1 MKIRRCKAKWQIC
14 KFGEQKSQ
22 SRHIRTGTA
31 GGFFYHKVLHV
42 KRILKGKVNGHKLA
56 NVAGCC
62 VFVRHKR
69 KAWSERGRETQF
81 CEELGI
87 QWRGVLLLISP
98 QCETFWKWRQLTL
111 LFTVDTK
118 RLYWWCG
125 TEESEITQAVQA
137 LSCDSS
143 QGVFHL
149 YERKVCF
156 LMGMR
161 CNKDEEKINWCLHCD
176 LLHDLCTRGRLAE
189 TDRTRHGKFL
199 ALKEQ
204 FTQKWKFTHYPHA
217 DWEWVKWVKLIGGNY
232 QAIYRYLKGFF
243 FFFSYPQF
251 TTISFDHL
259 IIPFSPSIN
268 CW

>member
-1 MKIRRCKAKWQIC
+1 MELRGKTAILMKIRGCKAKWQIC

-31 GGFFYHKVLHV
+31 GGFFYHKVIDF

-189 TDRTRHGKFL
+189 TDRTKHGKFL

-204 FTQKWKFTHYPHA
+204 FTQKWKFTHYL
-217 DWEWVKWVKLIGGNY
+217 LI
-232 QAIYRYLKGFF
+232 
-243 FFFSYPQF
+243 
-251 TTISFDHL
+251 HML
-259 IIPFSPSIN
+259 IESE
-268 CW
+268 